1 MIASLKNLEIDL
13 KKASLKN
20 KQNSDYTF
28 FYNFYHIKID
38 FSKNNRFLTSL
49 GSKGL

>member
-20 KQNSDYTF
+20 KQNSEYTF
-28 FYNFYHIKID
+28 FYNFLSHKNR
-38 FSKNNRFLTSL
+38 FGKNNRFLTSL